1 MREFSYERP
10 ATLDAAVAAF
20 AAGDTDGGGAALIA
34 GGHTLLPAMKSRL
47 RQPDTLIDLAEV
59 PGLTGVS
66 RDGNMLWIGAM
77 TTHAAVASD
86 PIVAAAIPGLAAL
99 ALLIGDPQVRNRGT
113 IGGVL
118 ANNDPAADYPA
129 ALLALGGT
137 VETNLRSHDAGDYF
151 QGMFATALTDGE
163 IITRVGFRV
172 PAASA
177 YAKFR
182 HPASRYAVVGVYVAK
197 TAAGVRV
204 AVTGAG
210 PGVVRWTEAE
220 AALTASFTPDAAKD
234 LVLGG
239 DLNTDI
245 HASAEYRAHLAGTML
260 ARAVAA
266 AA

>member
-1 MREFSYERP
+1 MREFAYERP

-20 AAGDTDGGGAALIA
+20 AAADIDGGGAALIA

-86 PIVAAAIPGLAAL
+86 PTVAAAISGLAAL

-151 QGMFATALTDGE
+151 QGMFTTALTDGE
-163 IITRVGFRV
+163 IITRVGFRI

-220 AALTASFTPDAAKD
+220 AALTASFTPEAAKG

>member
-1 MREFSYERP
+1 MREFAFERP
-10 ATLDAAVAAF
+10 TSLDAAVAAF
-20 AAGDTDGGGAALIA
+20 AAGGEAALIA

-47 RQPDTLIDLAEV
+47 RQPDTLVDLAGV
-59 PGLTGVS
+59 PGLSGIT
-66 RDGNMLWIGAM
+66 RDGDTLWIGAM
-77 TTHAAVASD
+77 TTHAVVAVDAT
-86 PIVAAAIPGLAAL
+86 VAAAIPGLAAL

-118 ANNDPAADYPA
+118 ANNDPSADYPA

-137 VETNLRSHDAGDYF
+137 VGTNLGVHAADDYF

-163 IITRVGFRV
+163 IITRVGFKV
-172 PAASA
+172 PTLSA

-210 PGVVRWTEAE
+210 PGVVRWPEAE
-220 AALTASFTPDAAKD
+220 AALTASFTPEAAQG

-266 AA
+266 AV

>member
-1 MREFSYERP
+1 MREFAFERP
-10 ATLDAAVAAF
+10 TTLEAAAAAF
-20 AAGDTDGGGAALIA
+20 AAGGEAAFIA

-47 RQPDTLIDLAEV
+47 RMPDTLVDLSQV
-59 PGLTGVS
+59 PGLVGAM
-66 RDGNMLWIGAM
+66 RDGDTLWIGAM
-77 TTHAAVASD
+77 TTHAAVAAD
-86 PIVAAAIPGLAAL
+86 PTVAAAIPGLAKL

-129 ALLALGGT
+129 ALLALGGA
-137 VETNLRSHDAGDYF
+137 VETDRGRHDADDYF
-151 QGMFATALTDGE
+151 QGMFATALADGE
-163 IITRVGFRV
+163 IITRVGFNV
-172 PAASA
+172 PAASG

-182 HPASRYAVVGVYVAK
+182 HPASRYAVVGVYVAR
-197 TAAGVRV
+197 TANGVRV

-210 PGVVRWTEAE
+210 PGVVRWPEAE
-220 AALTASFTPDAAKD
+220 AALAANFVPAAAAG

-260 ARAVAA
+260 GRAVSAA
-266 AA
+266 T

>member
-1 MREFSYERP
+1 MREFVYERP
-10 ATLDAAVAAF
+10 TTLDAAVAAF
-20 AAGDTDGGGAALIA
+20 AGGGEAALIA
-34 GGHTLLPAMKSRL
+34 GGHTLLPAMNSRL
-47 RQPDTLIDLAEV
+47 RQPDTLVDLAGV
-59 PGLTGVS
+59 PGLSGIT
-66 RDGNMLWIGAM
+66 RDGDMLWIGAM
-77 TTHAAVASD
+77 TTHATVAAD
-86 PIVAAAIPGLAAL
+86 PTVMAAIPGLSAL

-118 ANNDPAADYPA
+118 ANNDPSADYPA

-137 VETNLRSHDAGDYF
+137 VETNLGSHHADDYF
-151 QGMFATALTDGE
+151 QGMFATALSDGD
-163 IITRVGFRV
+163 IITRVGFKI
-172 PAASA
+172 PTASA

-197 TAAGVRV
+197 TADGVRV

-210 PGVVRWTEAE
+210 PGVVRWPEAE
-220 AALTASFTPDAAKD
+220 EALTASFTPEAAKG

-245 HASAEYRAHLAGTML
+245 HASAEYRGHLSGTML

>member
-1 MREFSYERP
+1 MREFAYERP
-10 ATLDAAVAAF
+10 SSLDAVVAAF
-20 AAGDTDGGGAALIA
+20 AGGGEAALIA

-47 RQPDTLIDLAEV
+47 RQPDTLVDLAGV
-59 PGLTGVS
+59 PGLTGIA
-66 RDGNMLWIGAM
+66 REGDTLWIGAM
-77 TTHAAVASD
+77 TTHATVAAD
-86 PIVAAAIPGLAAL
+86 AAVAAAIPGLAAL

-118 ANNDPAADYPA
+118 ANNDPSADYPA
-129 ALLALGGT
+129 ALLALGGS
-137 VETNLRSHDAGDYF
+137 VQTNLGSHDADDYF
-151 QGMFATALTDGE
+151 QGMFATALSDGE
-163 IITRVGFRV
+163 IIVRVGFTV
-172 PAASA
+172 PTASA

-210 PGVVRWTEAE
+210 PGVVRWPEAE
-220 AALTASFTPDAAKD
+220 VALTTSFTPATAKD
-234 LVLGG
+234 LILDG

>member
-1 MREFSYERP
+1 MREFAYERP
-10 ATLDAAVAAF
+10 ASLDAAVGAF
-20 AAGDTDGGGAALIA
+20 AAGGEAALIA

-47 RQPDTLIDLAEV
+47 RQPDTLIDLAGI
-59 PGLTGVS
+59 PGLTGIT
-66 RDGNMLWIGAM
+66 RDGDVLWIGAM
-77 TTHAAVASD
+77 TTHAT
-86 PIVAAAIPGLAAL
+86 VAADATVAATIPGLTAL

-113 IGGVL
+113 VGGVL
-118 ANNDPAADYPA
+118 ANNDPSADYPA

-137 VETNLRSHDAGDYF
+137 VETNLGSHPAADYF
-151 QGMFATALTDGE
+151 QGMFATALADGE
-163 IITRVGFRV
+163 IITRVGFKV

-182 HPASRYAVVGVYVAK
+182 HPASRYAVVGVYVAQ

-210 PGVVRWTEAE
+210 PGVVRWPEAE
-220 AALTASFTPDAAKD
+220 AALTASFTPEAATG

-266 AA
+266 AV